1 MADYRMGGQLASLH
15 ATHAAILR
23 AVEEQRLRF
32 VARWGGAWTVAPW
45 GPDMGNESDPDAP
58 WLQGWANVELR
69 GAPEGV
75 ADREWSASIDL
86 SLNESPLT
94 LRLVASIDLWR
105 HGVAPEILVTLPE
118 RAVTHD
124 DAPNE
129 GVAMVGEI
137 LDALDALLFAAA
149 EPLASRP

>member
-1 MADYRMGGQLASLH
+1 MADYRMGGQIASLH

-45 GPDMGNESDPDAP
+45 GPTMGDESDSDAP

-75 ADREWSASIDL
+75 ADREWTASVDL
-86 SLNESPLT
+86 SLVESPLA
-94 LRLVASIDLWR
+94 LRMVASIDLWR
-105 HGVAPEILVTLPE
+105 HEVAPESLARLPE
-118 RAVTHD
+118 RAVPHD

-129 GVAMVGEI
+129 GIAMVGEI
-137 LDALDALLFAAA
+137 LDALDALLHAAA
-149 EPLASRP
+149 EPQAPRP